1 MKVWKIRKS
10 QVQHLRSRHSFWPQ
24 DAIEPTDLVR
34 AIRKELAHF
43 SHTRVYVASLAF
55 AFTLAFLATPRLSAQ
70 TSGTVSG
77 HVSDA
82 TSASLPDANITIKN
96 VATGAERTT
105 VTTGA
110 GDYTFANVPVGVY
123 AISAKHTGFKTS
135 SSARVEVQVQQS
147 VRLDFSLQLGDVM
160 QSVEVEASGTLL
172 QADNG
177 TLGTVIDNKT
187 VTELPLNGRD
197 YLGLVTL
204 SSNVNTLSPS
214 AGQASGRLGGDR
226 ASQSIAVGGQRI
238 MFDYYTLDGMNNTD
252 PDFNTYI
259 ALPSIDGIQ
268 EFKVQTGVYSAE
280 YGHEASQINVVSKG
294 GTNTYHGALYEF
306 IRNSYVDAIP
316 YSMPY
321 NTTRNS
327 LNPYKWNDYGFE
339 LDGPIRIPKLYNG
352 RDKFFFMVDDEWR
365 KIRLENPNNFATV
378 PTAAQQGGDFSS
390 YAAKIYDPATG
401 DANGLGKQQI
411 SCNGVLNVIC
421 PARIDPISQK
431 LLAYYAVGATQTDG
445 TSTNYKYSTKQPQNR
460 QSLTVRGDYYQSAK
474 SQYSFRYSA
483 GNEDITS
490 TGLKG
495 AGSKIVTN
503 YYQYLGSNTYTL
515 TPHIVNEARVGYS
528 SFFNSLGL
536 LSAYTTDV
544 VGGLQIPGL
553 NGGASS
559 TWGIPDITFGS
570 GTGTTKNFWSNF
582 GDTQDG
588 PYVINDPM
596 WQIVDNLSWV
606 KGKHS
611 LRFGFEY
618 NHQIFNQ
625 LGNQFSRGQFNFQPN
640 ATALVSGTPGHTT
653 LSQGDAFAEFLLGDI
668 QFSTVAV
675 SVADANYVR
684 NVEAA
689 YVEDNY
695 KLTPKFTISAGLRYE
710 LTPPWV
716 DTVGNNFTVK
726 IPVMP
731 VSGTVRGTIPQN
743 QWPYFVRQGN
753 CSDAYHGLS
762 INWTDSTG
770 KAGTTANPPPVCSNG
785 TLPDALMNTQYNNW
799 APRLTFAYS
808 ATPTLVVR
816 AGFGIF
822 YNQDTANAYFDM
834 ARNIAGRVTLT
845 ADTNKPQ
852 GTPDLFYSNAVP
864 GGAGAIA
871 QIPPP
876 YAFASAISHK
886 TSYTEQFL
894 LNLQKEVGRDWAFEA
909 GYLGALS
916 RHLYGFTNA
925 NAATPYGYIGN
936 GAQTTTASRTPFPN
950 YGVIQLVHD
959 AGMAN
964 YNSLS
969 LKATRRFR
977 NGFNLIGSYTYSKSL
992 DDTSGIRSQ
1001 GNDQLFPMNRYCISC
1016 DYGRSA
1022 FDVRHRIVVSVL
1034 YDLPIGPGKLVPV
1047 KGVMNALIGGWQIG
1061 SIITHQ
1067 TGAPGTILYGSDN
1080 SLIGTADC
1088 ACDRPNAT
1096 GISPYLSGSAR
1107 SLSRWLNPAAYAKA
1121 PGGTFGNVSRGSYTV
1136 PGVTNMDASLH
1147 KSFQMPYSEEH
1158 QLSIRFEA
1166 FNALNHPNW
1175 QAPNLRFTSATFGRI
1190 PGAQSMRQLQ
1200 LAIKY
1205 HF

>member
-1 MKVWKIRKS
+1 MFIKTVKILMS
-10 QVQHLRSRHSFWPQ
+10 IIFCGLTCVS
-24 DAIEPTDLVR
+24 
-34 AIRKELAHF
+34 
-43 SHTRVYVASLAF
+43 
-55 AFTLAFLATPRLSAQ
+55 TLLAQ

-77 HVSDA
+77 HISDA
-82 TSASLPDANITIKN
+82 TTAAVPGATITLKN
-96 VATGAERTT
+96 PNTGTERTT
-105 VTTGA
+105 ITTGT
-110 GDYTFANVPVGVY
+110 GDYTFTEVPVGVY
-123 AISAKHTGFKTS
+123 TISASHPGFKIS
-135 SSARVEVQVQQS
+135 SSANVEVQVQQS
-147 VRLDFSLQLGDVM
+147 VRLDFSLQVGEVT
-160 QSVEVEASGTLL
+160 QSIEVQASSALL

-177 TLGTVIDNKT
+177 TLGTVIDNKA

-204 SSNVNTLSPS
+204 SSNVNTLSPA
-214 AGQASGRLGGDR
+214 AGQATGRLGGDR
-226 ASQSIAVGGQRI
+226 AAQAIAVGGQRI
-238 MFDYYTLDGMNNTD
+238 MFDYYTLDGVNNTD

-280 YGHEASQINVVSKG
+280 YGHEASQINVVSKA
-294 GTNTYHGALYEF
+294 GTNHYHGALYEF

-321 NTTRNS
+321 NTTRNT

-352 RDKFFFMVDDEWR
+352 KDKFFFMIDDEWR
-365 KIRLENPNNFATV
+365 KIRLTNPNNFATV
-378 PTAAQQGGDFSS
+378 PTAAQQAGDFST

-401 DANGLGKQQI
+401 DANGLGKKQI

-421 PARIDPISQK
+421 PSRISPISQK
-431 LLAYYAVGATQTDG
+431 LLAYYG
-445 TSTNYKYSTKQPQNR
+445 STNTPTNGTTTNYQYSTNQPQDR
-460 QSLTVRGDYYQSAK
+460 QSLTIRGDYYQSQK
-474 SQYSFRYSA
+474 SQYVFRYSS
-483 GNEDITS
+483 GNEDIIT

-503 YYQYLGSNTYTL
+503 YYQYLLSNTYTI
-515 TPHIVNEARVGYS
+515 TPLLVNEARFGYS
-528 SFFNSLGL
+528 NFFNSLGL

-544 VGGLQIPGL
+544 VGSLGIPGL
-553 NGGASS
+553 NPGPPS
-559 TWGIPDITFGS
+559 TWGIPDITFSS

-588 PYVINDPM
+588 PYVVTDPS
-596 WQIVDNLSWV
+596 WQIIDNLSWQ
-606 KGKHS
+606 KGRHS

-618 NHQIFNQ
+618 NRQTFNQ
-625 LGNQFSRGQFNFQPN
+625 LGNQFSRGQFNFQAN

-675 SVADANYVR
+675 AVANANYVR

-689 YVEDNY
+689 YVEDTY
-695 KLTPKFTISAGLRYE
+695 KLTPKLTISAGLRYE

-716 DTVGNNFTVK
+716 DTVGNNFTVQ
-726 IPVMP
+726 IPVMEQFGY
-731 VSGTVRGTIPQN
+731 VNGTVPQS
-743 QWPYFVRQGN
+743 QWPHFVRQGT
-753 CSDAYHGLS
+753 CSNPYDGLS

-770 KAGTTANPPPVCSNG
+770 KAGTSANPPPVCSNG
-785 TLPDALMNTQYNNW
+785 TLPDALMNTKYTNF
-799 APRLTFAYS
+799 APRVSFAYS
-808 ATPTLVVR
+808 PDPSLVFR
-816 AGFGIF
+816 TGFGIF

-845 ADTNKPQ
+845 ADTNSPQ

-864 GGAGAIA
+864 GGSGAIA

-876 YAFASAISHK
+876 YAFADAISHR
-886 TSYTEQFL
+886 TTYTEQFL
-894 LNLQKEVGRDWAFEA
+894 LNVQKEVGKNWAFEA

-925 NAATPYGYIGN
+925 NSPTPYGYVGT

-959 AGMAN
+959 IGMAN
-964 YNSLS
+964 YHAIS
-969 LKATRRFR
+969 LKATRRFS
-977 NGFNLIGSYTYSKSL
+977 NGFNLIGSYTFGKSL

-1001 GNDQLFPMNRYCISC
+1001 GNDNLFPQNRFCVPC

-1022 FDVRHRIVVSVL
+1022 FDVRNRIVVSVL
-1034 YDLPIGPGKLVPV
+1034 YELPIGPGKLLNV
-1047 KGVMNALIGGWQIG
+1047 KGVTNALIGGWQIG
-1061 SIITHQ
+1061 SIVTHQ

-1080 SLIGTADC
+1080 TLQGTADC
-1088 ACDRPNAT
+1088 ACDRPNVT
-1096 GISPYLSGSAR
+1096 GISPYPSGSTR
-1107 SLSRWLNPAAYAKA
+1107 TLNKWLNPAAYVKA
-1121 PGGTFGNVSRGSYTV
+1121 PGGFYGNESRGSYTS
-1136 PGVTNMDASLH
+1136 PGVTNMDASIH
-1147 KSFQMPYSEEH
+1147 KSFQMPYKESH

-1175 QAPNLRFTSATFGRI
+1175 QAPNLTFTSATFGRI
-1190 PGAQSMRQLQ
+1190 PGSLTGAGSMRQLQ
-1200 LAIKY
+1200 LAAKY
-1205 HF
+1205 QF